1 MSSKGLTEKDRR
13 IQILRKLSSSVCMSG
28 SIRFAL
34 GQNSLILTPL
44 YMSIRCNSSLPVLGA
59 CIIIGRLNIL
69 LESSVGE
76 SIVDWSGILIGPGGR
91 IQFGDVNT
99 SIELP
104 KQNILVPFRKG
115 LVKYM
120 YKTYPVSSRPFLAK
134 SRPNL
139 REQAILRQ

>member
-1 MSSKGLTEKDRR
+1 
-13 IQILRKLSSSVCMSG
+13 
-28 SIRFAL
+28 
-34 GQNSLILTPL
+34 
-44 YMSIRCNSSLPVLGA
+44 MSIRCNSSLPVLEA

-69 LESSVGE
+69 LDE

-91 IQFGDVNT
+91 IQFVDVNT

-104 KQNILVPFRKG
+104 KQNILVPFRKR
-115 LVKYM
+115 LVKDM
-120 YKTYPVSSRPFLAK
+120 YKTYPVSSRPFLTK